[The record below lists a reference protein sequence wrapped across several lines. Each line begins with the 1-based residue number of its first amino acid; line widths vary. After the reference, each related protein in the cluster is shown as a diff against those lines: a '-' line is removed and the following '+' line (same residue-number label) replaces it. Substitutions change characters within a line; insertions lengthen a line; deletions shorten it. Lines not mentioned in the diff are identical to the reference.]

1 MAVTRE
7 AKRKGQSHARNKGQR
22 AKAQAKAPKH
32 RAKHQS
38 TGQSTGT
45 ERPKQKQQKWD
56 GYTTSTGHSQKHRPK
71 LHGEQRQKKRA
82 NRNRKRLQQKRQ
94 MQKTR
99 SQLTLLSSQIHQALP
114 SVGQSLPKIPGSTRR
129 RSPPRK
135 SLVKGEKLVRAE
147 GEPEG
152 RFEDTQTACPEPL
165 RWPRLARPRR
175 SGKRRGNAAGRKG
188 ARLARLS

>member
-1 MAVTRE
+1 MFHDRVITMLHGHCHHNAPEFFSSQCSMALSSQCSM
-7 AKRKGQSHARNKGQR
+7 ALGQKHRPQS
-22 AKAQAKAPKH
+22 KAQATVK
-32 RAKHQS
+32 
-38 TGQSTGT
+38 
-45 ERPKQKQQKWD
+45 
-56 GYTTSTGHSQKHRPK
+56 STGHSQKHRPK

-135 SLVKGEKLVRAE
+135 SLVKGERLVRAE

>member
-1 MAVTRE
+1 
-7 AKRKGQSHARNKGQR
+7 
-22 AKAQAKAPKH
+22 
-32 RAKHQS
+32 
-38 TGQSTGT
+38 
-45 ERPKQKQQKWD
+45 
-56 GYTTSTGHSQKHRPK
+56 
-71 LHGEQRQKKRA
+71 
-82 NRNRKRLQQKRQ
+82 